1 MGLTTAGRDFI
12 AQVIMTDGS
21 PVYFTNALAALGVG
35 DSSLAF
41 TNTQTNLQAETNKSK
56 KGMDSTYPQRTN
68 NVLTAKSTWGDTFA
82 EFAWWEWGFFNS
94 VTADTGC
101 MLNRA
106 VSSMGTK
113 AAGSTWV
120 LTATITITAA

>member
-1 MGLTTAGRDFI
+1 MGLTTAGRNFI
-12 AQVIMTDGS
+12 AQAIMNDAS
-21 PVYFTNALAALGVG
+21 PVFYTNALAALGVG

-41 TNTQTNLQAETNKSK
+41 TNTQTNLQAATNKSK
-56 KGMDSTYPQRTN
+56 KGMDSTYPQRTD
-68 NVLTAKSTWGDTFA
+68 NVITAKSTWADTFA

-94 VTADTGC
+94 VTADTGT

-106 VSSMGTK
+106 VSNMGTK

>member
-41 TNTQTNLQAETNKSK
+41 TNTQTNLQAATNKSK
-56 KGMDSTYPQRTN
+56 KAMDSTYPQRTN

-82 EFAWWEWGFFNS
+82 EF
-94 VTADTGC
+94 
-101 MLNRA
+101 
-106 VSSMGTK
+106 
-113 AAGSTWV
+113 V
-120 LTATITITAA
+120 LCG

>member
-12 AQVIMTDGS
+12 AQAIINDSS
-21 PVYFTNALAALGVG
+21 PVFFTNAVAALGVG

-41 TNTQTNLQAETNKSK
+41 TNTQTDLQAATNHLK
-56 KGMDSTYPQRTN
+56 KAMDSTYPQRTG
-68 NVLTAKSTWGDTFA
+68 NVITAKSTWGDTYG
-82 EFAWWEWGFFNS
+82 EWHWWEWGFFNS
-94 VTADTGC
+94 VTAATGT

-106 VSSMGTK
+106 VSDMGTK